1 MGIRLRHD
9 AAALGTGG
17 GRGGGGGSSQR
28 KYGQSLVLQQQQ
40 NAQRMQDRMFDN
52 MSAVRNELWARNRDA
67 TRIQA
72 DRDRVE
78 LNAEL
83 QGKNIDK
90 EAELREIGKQKDEVR
105 AKAARDEQW
114 ERQKELLDRQNQQWM
129 DQTQTK
135 FRMENEQFEGRYE
148 FQERKKQEELLRQE
162 AVEARVDRDNVIREA
177 IKENRFSPAVAKELN
192 ASFDYEAD
200 ILSDKKMNP
209 VQQQEAL
216 DQLRS
221 QRRLLAAS
229 QMFNNVQRGPMSA
242 REAFDK
248 DPELEQQFLEMS
260 KEIATL
266 RGETP
271 TYEELL
277 KSAGDMYETRLRF
290 GMQQGGQGGMDAGG
304 QQQPANPWAQVAGAP
319 QGGQE
324 AGPTSQYLYPAEA
337 IKASGLAP
345 APQVDWNAKIG
356 SVSDDLKPKYQ
367 GMVEFRQRQAPDV
380 QNAIDTLF
388 ADVAPEQREMAVDYL
403 EDRGIRITDIM
414 NQAKGNQ
421 QEGSGQ
427 SLYDWLFQ
435 PGSSPVEN
443 GTPEGDERMKNAR
456 LRAAGQ
462 SLYGSAQT
470 PSGARLY

>member
-1 MGIRLRHD
+1 MGIRLKHD

-17 GRGGGGGSSQR
+17 GRGGGDGSSQR

-52 MSAVRNELWARNRDA
+52 MSAVRNEMWAQNRDA

-72 DRDRVE
+72 DRDRVK

-83 QGKNIDK
+83 QRENMGK

-162 AVEARVDRDNVIREA
+162 AVAARVDRDNVIREA

-290 GMQQGGQGGMDAGG
+290 GMQQGGMDAGG
-304 QQQPANPWAQVAGAP
+304 QQQPANPWAQAAGAP
-319 QGGQE
+319 QGGQ
-324 AGPTSQYLYPAEA
+324 AAAANPVEA

-356 SVSDDLKPKYQ
+356 SVADDLKPKYQ
-367 GMVEFRQRQAPDV
+367 GVAAFRQQQAPDV
-380 QNAIDTLF
+380 QNAIDTIF
-388 ADVAPEQREMAVDYL
+388 ADVTPEQREMAVDYL

-414 NQAKGNQ
+414 KRGKPNETEYNVPLSTAA
-421 QEGSGQ
+421 
-427 SLYDWLFQ
+427 W
-435 PGSSPVEN
+435 
-443 GTPEGDERMKNAR
+443 M
-456 LRAAGQ
+456 AAGG
-462 SLYGSAQT
+462 SLTGLSSAYAGYMN
-470 PSGARLY
+470 SK